1 LLQSGVSGGGDGDLN
16 VNVPALLG
24 EVSEGRRRIAKMAG
38 ERDAAVAGLQ
48 EAERRRV
55 AAQVNLGVGVGEKA
69 CLTVP

>member
-1 LLQSGVSGGGDGDLN
+1 M
-16 VNVPALLG
+16 NVPALLD
-24 EVSEGRRRIAKMAG
+24 EVSKGRRRIAEMAG

-55 AAQVNLGVGVGEKA
+55 AAQVNLGVGVGEKE